1 MPPIVSFLVSWGL
14 LLIDLSLLFGL
25 MVRVSASFAIM
36 LMLLYWMAHMD
47 LPYVE
52 NTNRFIVDYHVAHA
66 SILGYL
72 VYKHVGQV
80 WGLTALV
87 SKIPAFPDGKA
98 LHPLVA

>member
-52 NTNRFIVDYHVAHA
+52 NTNHFIVDYHVAYA

-72 VYKHVGQV
+72 VYKHAGQI
-80 WGLTALV
+80 WGLNALV
-87 SKIPAFPDGKA
+87 SKNPSVPRW
-98 LHPLVA
+98 